1 MPTLALSPM
10 LLLGI
15 VIAFSFVITSIF
27 MFKPKGNETVH
38 IIFFWLAVA
47 LNVLVTFISATSL
60 PDGYMREAIIAWC
73 GLIVSAVGIVIRI
86 GKGKTSIIAN
96 IFVMTS
102 TVYGVLGY
110 FLLGYRIGKEDRT
123 Q

>member
-15 VIAFSFVITSIF
+15 VIAFSFIITSIF

-86 GKGKTSIIAN
+86 GKGKTSVIAN
-96 IFVMTS
+96 IFVMMS

-110 FLLGYRIGKEDRT
+110 FLLG
-123 Q
+123 

>member
-10 LLLGI
+10 LILEITI
-15 VIAFSFVITSIF
+15 VFSFIITSIF

-47 LNVLVTFISATSL
+47 LNVLVTFINATSL
-60 PDGYMREAIIAWC
+60 PENYMREVIIAGC
-73 GLIVSAVGIVIRI
+73 GLIISAVGIVIRI
-86 GKGKTSIIAN
+86 AKGKTSVVAN
-96 IFVMTS
+96 ILVMLS

-110 FLLGYRIGKEDRT
+110 FLLA
-123 Q
+123 

>member
-10 LLLGI
+10 LILEITI
-15 VIAFSFVITSIF
+15 VFSFVITSIF

-60 PDGYMREAIIAWC
+60 PENYMREVIIAWC
-73 GLIVSAVGIVIRI
+73 GLIISAVGIVIRI
-86 GKGKTSIIAN
+86 AKGKTSVVAN
-96 IFVMTS
+96 ILVMLS

-110 FLLGYRIGKEDRT
+110 ILLA
-123 Q
+123 